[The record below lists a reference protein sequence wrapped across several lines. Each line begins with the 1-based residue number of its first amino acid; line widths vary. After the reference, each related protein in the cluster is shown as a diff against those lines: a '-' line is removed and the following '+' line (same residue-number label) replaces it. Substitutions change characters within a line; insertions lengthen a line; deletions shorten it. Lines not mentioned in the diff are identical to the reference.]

1 MTPQKQESEKL
12 TQAKAAAPDQEF
24 YLPTGGMDP
33 DFYIPADRGHGPG
46 PFSRWMHRLPVVGWL
61 LS

>member
-1 MTPQKQESEKL
+1 MYPMDKDNVT
-12 TQAKAAAPDQEF
+12 AVKAAAVVPEF
-24 YLPTGGMDP
+24 YLPTGGTDP
-33 DFYIPADRGHGPG
+33 DFYIPADRGQEPG